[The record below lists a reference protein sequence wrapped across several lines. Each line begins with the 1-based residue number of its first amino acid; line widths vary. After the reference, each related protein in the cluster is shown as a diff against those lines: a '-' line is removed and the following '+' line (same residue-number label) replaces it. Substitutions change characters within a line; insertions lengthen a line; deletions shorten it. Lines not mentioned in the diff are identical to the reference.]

1 MTAFSVVFAPYLPL
15 VVLLAATAVAVLA
28 LAWGVWRRARGI
40 GWRVL
45 FLALLL
51 AALANPVLRRE
62 QREALDDIVLLVKD
76 HSPSQRL
83 QDRPE
88 QAAKAEDEIRRQ
100 VAATPGLELREVDL
114 AGDGRDGTTLFAT
127 LRQALAETDRSRL
140 GAVVALTDGEVHDVP
155 KDASAV
161 PAPLHALL
169 TGHKGETDRRITIEQ
184 APSFTVVGEAQKLT
198 VHVEDDAAGVGDVPV
213 TLRQDGKVV
222 AQAQVKP
229 GTSQALTF
237 TVRNEFFLIFVEVAN
252 PLFGARPNTAVI
264 GYK

>member
-1 MTAFSVVFAPYLPL
+1 M
-15 VVLLAATAVAVLA
+15 
-28 LAWGVWRRARGI
+28 WRRARGI

-155 KDASAV
+155 KDA
-161 PAPLHALL
+161 
-169 TGHKGETDRRITIEQ
+169 ERR
-184 APSFTVVGEAQKLT
+184 P
-198 VHVEDDAAGVGDVPV
+198 
-213 TLRQDGKVV
+213 
-222 AQAQVKP
+222 
-229 GTSQALTF
+229 
-237 TVRNEFFLIFVEVAN
+237 
-252 PLFGARPNTAVI
+252 GARSTPS
-264 GYK
+264 